1 MARKAWQLAA
11 RAGSRGVVTSQHT
24 GRRQATS
31 GMGLQNYKA
40 QLKWVLPPSRL
51 GILNVP
57 KPHQTA
63 PPTGHPVYKHMSP
76 LAAFLFFFFPNDNGL
91 SLLLN
96 TIPLIIY
103 SLPIA
108 RRKGFG
114 LGRWLGRESVYR
126 SRGSHWSSDP
136 STLINTIWTW
146 CPSVIP
152 SPKRQRNGF

>member
-1 MARKAWQLAA
+1 MAAGGKSRKPRSCNFPTHGKKTGNKWYGATKLQSPTEVSTSSIKAA
-11 RAGSRGVVTSQHT
+11 HPKCPKASSNS
-24 GRRQATS
+24 AT
-31 GMGLQNYKA
+31 NWA
-40 QLKWVLPPSRL
+40 PS
-51 GILNVP
+51 VQE
-57 KPHQTA
+57 HE
-63 PPTGHPVYKHMSP
+63 PTGSIS
-76 LAAFLFFFFPNDNGL
+76 FFFFPNDNGL
-91 SLLLN
+91 CFLLN

-136 STLINTIWTW
+136 STLINTLWTW